1 MKKRDYQKPTMQV
14 VQLRNQELML
24 DGSVDSVDSGDAR
37 IGFGGG
43 SDGGGRSRQ
52 GRGWFDD
59 ED

>member
-14 VQLRNQELML
+14 VQLRNQELL
-24 DGSVDSVDSGDAR
+24 DSASITDVDGGDTG
-37 IGFGGG
+37 IVIGGG